1 MLLALQQYGQKF
13 SPGIWPWKHLSANW
27 QRSRHLYCLPLKKQL
42 TCPGHTPWIANLNPP
57 PATTRYCDWGMLQK
71 VPSRSKERL
80 NNSVGSREYAWLQLD
95 NRDTIFAP
103 VWDLLWCLV
112 RGAESRGEGSCT
124 HCHSLLYK
132 TRWTEASGALLQ
144 RGAQHQP
151 GKREVVW
158 QIFWW
163 SVALGSSM
171 VRQELNG
178 CFENSDFEFWYY
190 VLIKHLNPSVEHI

>member
-13 SPGIWPWKHLSANW
+13 SPGIWPWKHFSANW

-57 PATTRYCDWGMLQK
+57 PATARYCDWGMLQK

-80 NNSVGSREYAWLQLD
+80 NNSVGSREYAWLQLG

-124 HCHSLLYK
+124 HCQPAVQDKLNWGQWGTSAERGSAPAWQERSCLADILVVSGFGLLHGE
-132 TRWTEASGALLQ
+132 TRTEWL
-144 RGAQHQP
+144 
-151 GKREVVW
+151 
-158 QIFWW
+158 FWEFRFW
-163 SVALGSSM
+163 ISVLCA
-171 VRQELNG
+171 N
-178 CFENSDFEFWYY
+178 
-190 VLIKHLNPSVEHI
+190 

>member
-80 NNSVGSREYAWLQLD
+80 NNSVGSREYAWLQLG

-103 VWDLLWCLV
+103 VWDLLWCLEEQKAEGK
-112 RGAESRGEGSCT
+112 GAAHTVTACCTRHAELRPVGHFCREGLST
-124 HCHSLLYK
+124 SLAREKL
-132 TRWTEASGALLQ
+132 SGRYFGGQWLWA
-144 RGAQHQP
+144 P
-151 GKREVVW
+151 P
-158 QIFWW
+158 WW
-163 SVALGSSM
+163 DKNWMAVL
-171 VRQELNG
+171 RIPILNFG
-178 CFENSDFEFWYY
+178 TMR
-190 VLIKHLNPSVEHI
+190 